1 MIYPK
6 KKRKAGFGLDLSQ
19 LKIKEGFQENPEM
32 AADLG
37 SGAEGFIKKAGTR
50 DLGYGV
56 KHTGAGA
63 NIAGSSIGGM
73 GKGYNIGS
81 KFGAKGA
88 IIGAGIGATIGLGKG
103 IIESIGAKKNAFNER
118 DSRELTAITDEKND
132 GAAMYNQMES
142 KQLYAEDGTKLPD
155 SVDQPTDDK
164 AVILG
169 GKRHKDGGNDVVDQ
183 NGEKVAETEREEI
196 IFSKSQT
203 EMIEASIAK
212 IEGGDESEYL
222 NLGSYV
228 KEIINTRTKD
238 NSGKFKKLED
248 ADISKR

>member
-1 MIYPK
+1 MIYPQ

-19 LKIKEGFQENPEM
+19 LKIKEGLQENSDI
-32 AADLG
+32 ASDI
-37 SGAEGFIKKAGTR
+37 GAGANGFIKKAGTR

-56 KHTGAGA
+56 QHTSAGA
-63 NIAGSSIGGM
+63 NIAGGYVGGM
-73 GKGYNIGS
+73 GKGFAIGS
-81 KFGAKGA
+81 KFGPKGA
-88 IIGAGIGATIGLGKG
+88 IIGASIGATIGLGKG
-103 IIESIGAKKNAFNER
+103 IYDSIGGKSDAYNER
-118 DSRELTAITDEKND
+118 DSKELTAITDQKND

-196 IFSKSQT
+196 IFSKGQT

-212 IEGGDESEYL
+212 IQGGDESEYL

-248 ADISKR
+248 ANIS